1 MWILANSERVMIN
14 ADCIKGI
21 GVYPDKRDGARKFNI
36 EADNVILSTYDKKD
50 DAEDDLFSLWDAI
63 GRKDK
68 SFKF

>member
-14 ADCIKGI
+14 TDAVKGI
-21 GVYPDKRDGARKFNI
+21 GVYPDKWNGVKKFNI
-36 EADNVILSTYDKKD
+36 EADNVILSTYDNKD

-63 GRKDK
+63 GRKEK

>member
-1 MWILANSERVMIN
+1 MWILAETERVMIN
-14 ADCIKGI
+14 TDTVKGI
-21 GVYPDKRDGARKFNI
+21 GVYPDKRNGVKKLNI